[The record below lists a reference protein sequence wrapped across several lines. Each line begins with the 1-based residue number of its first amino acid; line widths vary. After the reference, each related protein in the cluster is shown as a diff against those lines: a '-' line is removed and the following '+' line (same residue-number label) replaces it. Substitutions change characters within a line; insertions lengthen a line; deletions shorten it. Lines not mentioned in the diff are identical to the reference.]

1 MYQPMLTDRTRLE
14 NMIQRKRPDAFI
26 IAIAALMLAMVA
38 CTTTNGQYAMALPR
52 PPLKIPFPLDK
63 AGHKLDVTFEV
74 PRSRWPWRKPYL
86 VNLIGLRVLFTTGSG
101 EVLEALEVHPVTL
114 RLSLSR
120 LEQGQEVTIPLFARE
135 RISSI
140 REYPRRYALFEI
152 PEGKATATFYYA
164 DHSGAPQGTP
174 DGSALVLNLAGAR
187 MAVTPG
193 IYRFKV
199 ETLEDIPALN
209 GVTSFFVYEAPL
221 RG

>member
-1 MYQPMLTDRTRLE
+1 VFKPLLS
-14 NMIQRKRPDAFI
+14 I
-26 IAIAALMLAMVA
+26 IAIAALMLAMVG
-38 CTTTNGQYAMALPR
+38 CSTSTNGQHTMALPR

-63 AGHKLDVTFEV
+63 AGHKLDTTFEV

-86 VNLIGLRVLFTTGSG
+86 VNIIGLRVLFTTGSG
-101 EVLEALEVHPVTL
+101 EVIQALEEHPVTL

-120 LEQGQEVTIPLFARE
+120 LENGQEVTIPLFVRKQV
-135 RISSI
+135 SNI
-140 REYPRRYALFEI
+140 REYPRRYAIFEI

-199 ETLEDIPALN
+199 ETLEDNPALS